1 MITDITKIQHEFFA
15 GCMLGDGNMKIP
27 KGCKNAMFQCQHGPN
42 QYEYNKWKSEILK
55 SLGAKFYTYTRK
67 TPSKKTGKIYES
79 NITITNCNP
88 NITYFY
94 NMLYS
99 TGKKKITDEILNN
112 FTEFSLAI
120 LYMDD
125 GSKTTN
131 DENSS
136 YTIASCGFDKESLI
150 KFQKFLYN
158 KFHIETTI
166 TLDNRI
172 YIKVNSRNLF
182 EYLITPYIK
191 QVPCMLYKLRKVS

>member
-1 MITDITKIQHEFFA
+1 MKTKITKLQHEFFA

-27 KGCKNAMFQCQHGPN
+27 TKCKNAMFQCQHGPT
-42 QYEYNKWKSEILK
+42 QYEYNKWKSEILT
-55 SLGAKFYTYTRK
+55 SLGAKFYKYIRK
-67 TPSKKTGKIYES
+67 TPCKKTGKLYES

-94 NMLYS
+94 NMLYAS
-99 TGKKKITDEILNN
+99 GKKKITDEILNN
-112 FTEFSLAI
+112 FTEFSLAV

-125 GSKTTN
+125 GSRTTN
-131 DENSS
+131 DNEGT
-136 YTIASCGFDKESLI
+136 YTIASCGFDKESLV
-150 KFQKFLYN
+150 KFQNFLYT

-191 QVPCMLYKLRKVS
+191 QIPCMLYKLRKVS